1 MIEFLKT
8 TPKPKKNL
16 VLALYFPILPLVTK
30 GKFPVFIWFDRENSI
45 STNKPT
51 GAVERISC
59 LADEENSNPS
69 GKSFGICRNYVTE
82 AYLSHTIVL
91 YLRHAFRFDGSRM
104 NVCNGGKIASGDRSW
119 ANEVAP
125 YEDAETENASEDIV
139 AQLLGGLSVT
149 EAWAKR
155 IG

>member
-1 MIEFLKT
+1 MGRTIGIIAFFQENVTPRIDEQREGPSKLSDEQPMIEKDLHMAK
-8 TPKPKKNL
+8 L
-16 VLALYFPILPLVTK
+16 
-30 GKFPVFIWFDRENSI
+30 
-45 STNKPT
+45 
-51 GAVERISC
+51 
-59 LADEENSNPS
+59 
-69 GKSFGICRNYVTE
+69 
-82 AYLSHTIVL
+82 
-91 YLRHAFRFDGSRM
+91 
-104 NVCNGGKIASGDRSW
+104 VCNGGKIASGDRSW